1 MVSLLQALVIANV
14 LLKLGNK
21 HFPTMLWLTINILE
35 YCIFCFRS
43 WSHGIY
49 LKSILSS
56 INGVNRTQNLIKDI
70 FFEPYLV
77 IAGRDVGLKKCM

>member
-1 MVSLLQALVIANV
+1 MVNIIWHLAYFV
-14 LLKLGNK
+14 LG
-21 HFPTMLWLTINILE
+21 HG
-35 YCIFCFRS
+35 
-43 WSHGIY
+43 HGIY
-49 LKSILSS
+49 LKSISSS